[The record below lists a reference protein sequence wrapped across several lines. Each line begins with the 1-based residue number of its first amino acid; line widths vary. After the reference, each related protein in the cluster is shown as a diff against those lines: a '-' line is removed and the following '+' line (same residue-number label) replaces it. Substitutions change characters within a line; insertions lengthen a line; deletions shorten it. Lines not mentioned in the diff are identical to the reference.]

1 MKIDRSQLT
10 EIKKGETGTGLL
22 IENEGFVSINDKNNK
37 ALKESIE
44 KEGDEFHVPY
54 PFKVKAVFQ
63 KYGIVNA
70 NGRIYP
76 EEVLRREVDKYQLKI
91 KERRSI
97 GECYT
102 PDTLILTETGWKTLA
117 DIKDDE
123 KVLTLNPDNN
133 EIEVHSINNKVMY
146 HYKGKMIRIKGRNIN
161 DLVTPNHKFPLYNGK
176 DEFVKFITAEEI
188 LKGENLSDLF
198 IPNYGNLSESDD
210 KIYID
215 KNNIEVTEE
224 DYDGDVACVEVPN
237 HIWYCMCNGKCHW
250 TGNCN
255 HPEQATIDL
264 GRIAFI
270 ITELHWEEHTLV
282 GEIEIP
288 TTKGFRELGIV
299 STLADLVAQWILSG
313 IKIGVSSRGVG
324 TVSNSMG
331 RQIVDDNYEIECWDI
346 VSDPS
351 TPGAWI
357 VPDGNTQMY
366 VEGDK
371 SNQNNPVISEKIEKA
386 GKLFNI
392 F

>member
-1 MKIDRSQLT
+1 MKIDRNQLT

-22 IENEGFVSINDKNNK
+22 IENEGFISINDKNNETI
-37 ALKESIE
+37 KEAIE
-44 KEGDEFHVPY
+44 KGGDGFHVPY
-54 PFKVKAVFQ
+54 PFKLKAVFQ

-91 KERRSI
+91 KERRSY

-102 PDTLILTETGWKTLA
+102 PDTLILTEEGWKTLA
-117 DIKDDE
+117 EIKDDE
-123 KVLTLNPDNN
+123 KILTLNPNTNDI
-133 EIEVHSINNKVMY
+133 EIHNITNKIMY

-161 DLVTPNHKFPLYNGK
+161 DLVTPNHKFPLYGK
-176 DEFVKFITAEEI
+176 DDKFEKFITAEEI
-188 LKGENLSDLF
+188 LKGNDFGDLYIPSCENKEK
-198 IPNYGNLSESDD
+198 LSEGIHLS
-210 KIYID
+210 KHLV
-215 KNNIEVTEE
+215 EVTEE

-237 HIWYCMCNGKCHW
+237 HTWYCMCNGKCHW

-264 GRIAFI
+264 GRISFL

-288 TTKGFRELGIV
+288 TTKGFREYGIV

-357 VPDGNTQMY
+357 VPDGNTEMY
-366 VEGDK
+366 VEKDNTK
-371 SNQNNPVISEKIEKA
+371 DNKPIISEKIEKA
-386 GKLFNI
+386 AKLFNI

>member
-1 MKIDRSQLT
+1 MKIDRNQLT

-22 IENEGFVSINDKNNK
+22 IENEGFISINDKNNETI
-37 ALKESIE
+37 KEAIE
-44 KEGDEFHVPY
+44 KGGDGFHVPY
-54 PFKVKAVFQ
+54 PFKLKAVFQ

-91 KERRSI
+91 KERRSY
-97 GECYT
+97 GE
-102 PDTLILTETGWKTLA
+102 
-117 DIKDDE
+117 
-123 KVLTLNPDNN
+123 
-133 EIEVHSINNKVMY
+133 
-146 HYKGKMIRIKGRNIN
+146 
-161 DLVTPNHKFPLYNGK
+161 
-176 DEFVKFITAEEI
+176 
-188 LKGENLSDLF
+188 
-198 IPNYGNLSESDD
+198 
-210 KIYID
+210 
-215 KNNIEVTEE
+215 
-224 DYDGDVACVEVPN
+224 
-237 HIWYCMCNGKCHW
+237 
-250 TGNCN
+250 CN

-264 GRIAFI
+264 GRISFL

-288 TTKGFRELGIV
+288 TTKGFREYGIV

-357 VPDGNTQMY
+357 VPDGNTEMY
-366 VEGDK
+366 VEKDNTK
-371 SNQNNPVISEKIEKA
+371 DNKPIISEKIEKA
-386 GKLFNI
+386 AKLFNI